1 MSYPE
6 KMSAPDPARNEICD
20 AIAVSPTGK
29 AAPDHD
35 KLNPKPTTFKSPNT
49 QRGATEFPNDKKDTP
64 STGDNKRE
72 NKDLMDNLHMKLIDN
87 EQIGDTR
94 KQLRFNEEARWNANM
109 KDVQKL
115 MAEMQTKRM
124 AERVE
129 MRKQLAEMMTII
141 EQQRVIIEQQ
151 RAWMNNFISTLNNF
165 MKVVE
170 TIIERQRD
178 EPRQQQKQEEGE
190 EQQGEQQE
198 EEEQQQQKQEEQKQE
213 EGEEQQ
219 GEQQQEEQQQQQKQ
233 EEQKQ
238 EEGEEKQGEQQQQQA
253 ATAEVAAAMVARAD
267 KAEAAAAAAAVMTAM
282 AVGADVAAATAG
294 VRMAVVAAT
303 VTVRHASA
311 RADRRQA
318 ALQRQEREREEQQ
331 RVEQLRDREPKV
343 TRATPARATLRY
355 LTREIGPV
363 DSHGDRFDISLERSD
378 ERPTLSQTGCLS
390 PLPGDRGRG
399 HGPPL

>member
-190 EQQGEQQE
+190 EQQGEQQ
-198 EEEQQQQKQEEQKQE
+198 
-213 EGEEQQ
+213 
-219 GEQQQEEQQQQQKQ
+219 QEEQQQQQKQ

-282 AVGADVAAATAG
+282 AVGADVAATTAG